1 MTVSQITHRQLSVN
15 GIDMHV
21 AEQGE
26 GPAVV
31 LCHGFPGLWYTW
43 RHQLAALSAAGYRA
57 IAPDMRGYGRTTAP
71 RDVTAY
77 NRSTTVNDLVG
88 LLDALDLHDAVFSGH
103 DFGAHLVWDM
113 PAWAGD
119 RVRALIQLSVPR
131 TRRLPVTPSVG
142 FNYLASQHFTHLEYF
157 QEPGVAESELD
168 AQPKTF
174 LATLFH
180 ALSGANRYLDC
191 WDHPAHVGDKRNGY
205 LDVLPSPPPLP
216 WNWLSEQDLDY
227 YAAEFTRTGFTGGLN
242 WYRAEDL
249 VWSQNEHLHD
259 RPIGV
264 PVTFIAGSADPV
276 LEMLGRDPMTA
287 MADLVPGLRSVL
299 IVEGAGH
306 FVQMERPDAVNT
318 AMIEFLG
325 SLPPR

>member
-1 MTVSQITHRQLSVN
+1 
-15 GIDMHV
+15 MHV

-77 NRSTTVNDLVG
+77 DRNTTVNDLVS

-191 WDHPAHVGDKRNGY
+191 WDHPARVGDKRNGY

>member
-1 MTVSQITHRQLSVN
+1 
-15 GIDMHV
+15 MHV

>member
-1 MTVSQITHRQLSVN
+1 MTAPQITHRQLSVN

-21 AEQGE
+21 AEQGQ

-57 IAPDMRGYGRTTAP
+57 IAPDMRGYGHTTAP
-71 RDVTAY
+71 RDITAY
-77 NRSTTVNDLVG
+77 DRASTVGDLVG
-88 LLDALDLHDAVFSGH
+88 LLDALDLRDAVFCGH

-119 RVRALIQLSVPR
+119 RVRALFQLSVPR
-131 TRRLPVTPSVG
+131 ARRLPVTPSVG

-157 QEPGVAESELD
+157 QEPGLAESELD
-168 AQPKTF
+168 AQPKMF

-191 WDHPAHVGDKRNGY
+191 WNHPARVEGKRNGY

-216 WNWLSEQDLDY
+216 WNWLSGHDLDY
-227 YAAEFTRTGFTGGLN
+227 YAAEFARTGFTGGLN

-249 VWSQNEHLHD
+249 VWSQNKDLHD
-259 RPIGV
+259 KPIEV
-264 PVTFIAGSADPV
+264 PVAFLAGSADPV
-276 LEMLGRDPMTA
+276 LEILGRDPMAA
-287 MADLVPGLRSVL
+287 MADLVPGLRSTQ
-299 IVEGAGH
+299 IVQGAGH
-306 FVQMERPDAVNT
+306 FVQMERPDVVNR
-318 AMIEFLG
+318 AMVEFLD
-325 SLPPR
+325 SLARG

>member
-77 NRSTTVNDLVG
+77 NRSTTVNDLIG

>member
-1 MTVSQITHRQLSVN
+1 VTVSQITHHQLRVN

-71 RDVTAY
+71 PDPTAY
-77 NRSTTVNDLVG
+77 DRDTTVNDLVG
-88 LLDALDLHDAVFSGH
+88 LLDALDLRDAVFCGH

-131 TRRLPVTPSVG
+131 TRRLPVKPSVG

-157 QEPGVAESELD
+157 QVPGVAESELD
-168 AQPKTF
+168 TQPKTF

-191 WDHPAHVGDKRNGY
+191 WNHPAQIDGKRNGY
-205 LDVLPSPPPLP
+205 LDVLPTPPPLP

-227 YAAEFTRTGFTGGLN
+227 YATEFARTGFTGGLN

-249 VWSQNEHLHD
+249 VWAQNEHLHD
-259 RPIGV
+259 RPIGI
-264 PVTFIAGSADPV
+264 PVAFMAGSADPV

-287 MADLVPGLRSVL
+287 MAGLVPGLRSVL

-306 FVQMERPDAVNT
+306 FVQIERPDAINS

-325 SLPPR
+325 SLPSR

>member
-57 IAPDMRGYGRTTAP
+57 IAPDMRGYGRTAAP

-77 NRSTTVNDLVG
+77 DRSTTVNDLVG

-191 WDHPAHVGDKRNGY
+191 WDHPARVGDKRNGY

>member
-77 NRSTTVNDLVG
+77 DRNTTVNDLVS

-142 FNYLASQHFTHLEYF
+142 FNHLASQHFTHLEYF

-191 WDHPAHVGDKRNGY
+191 WDHPARVGDKRNGY

>member
-71 RDVTAY
+71 REVTAY
-77 NRSTTVNDLVG
+77 DRSTTVNDLVG

-157 QEPGVAESELD
+157 QEPGVAESELA

-191 WDHPAHVGDKRNGY
+191 WDHPARVGDKRNGY

>member
-1 MTVSQITHRQLSVN
+1 
-15 GIDMHV
+15 MHV

-77 NRSTTVNDLVG
+77 DRNTTVNDLVG

-113 PAWAGD
+113 PAWTGD

-191 WDHPAHVGDKRNGY
+191 WDHPAHMGDKRNGY

>member
-1 MTVSQITHRQLSVN
+1 
-15 GIDMHV
+15 MHV

-180 ALSGANRYLDC
+180 ALSGATMEQQ
-191 WDHPAHVGDKRNGY
+191 GD
-205 LDVLPSPPPLP
+205 
-216 WNWLSEQDLDY
+216 
-227 YAAEFTRTGFTGGLN
+227 
-242 WYRAEDL
+242 
-249 VWSQNEHLHD
+249 
-259 RPIGV
+259 
-264 PVTFIAGSADPV
+264 
-276 LEMLGRDPMTA
+276 
-287 MADLVPGLRSVL
+287 
-299 IVEGAGH
+299 GA
-306 FVQMERPDAVNT
+306 
-318 AMIEFLG
+318 
-325 SLPPR
+325 

>member
-1 MTVSQITHRQLSVN
+1 
-15 GIDMHV
+15 MHV

-157 QEPGVAESELD
+157 QEPGVAESELE

>member
-1 MTVSQITHRQLSVN
+1 
-15 GIDMHV
+15 MHV

-26 GPAVV
+26 GPPVV

-77 NRSTTVNDLVG
+77 DRNTTVNDLVG

-191 WDHPAHVGDKRNGY
+191 WDHPARVGDKRNGY

>member
-57 IAPDMRGYGRTTAP
+57 IAPDMRGYGHTTAP
-71 RDVTAY
+71 RDATAY
-77 NRSTTVNDLVG
+77 DRGTTVNDLVG
-88 LLDALDLHDAVFSGH
+88 LLDALDLQDAVFCGH

-119 RVRALIQLSVPR
+119 RVSALIQLSVPR
-131 TRRLPVTPSVG
+131 TRRLPVKPSVG
-142 FNYLASQHFTHLEYF
+142 FKYLASQHFTHLEYF
-157 QEPGVAESELD
+157 QEPGVAEAELNS
-168 AQPKTF
+168 QPKAF
-174 LATLFH
+174 LAALFN

-191 WDHPAHVGDKRNGY
+191 WAFPAYADGKRNGY
-205 LDVLPSPPPLP
+205 LDVLPGPPPLP
-216 WNWLSEQDLDY
+216 WNWLTDADLDY
-227 YAAEFTRTGFTGGLN
+227 YANEFARTGFTGGLN
-242 WYRAEDL
+242 WYRAEDQ
-249 VWSQNEHLHD
+249 VWAQNEHLHD
-259 RPIGV
+259 VPINV
-264 PVTFIAGSADPV
+264 PVAFIAGSADPV

-306 FVQMERPDAVNT
+306 FVQMEQPGAVNG
-318 AMIEFLG
+318 AMIDFLG
-325 SLPPR
+325 ALLPR

>member
-1 MTVSQITHRQLSVN
+1 
-15 GIDMHV
+15 MHV

-77 NRSTTVNDLVG
+77 DRNTTVNDLVG

-131 TRRLPVTPSVG
+131 TRRLPVTPSIG

-191 WDHPAHVGDKRNGY
+191 WDHPARVGDKRNGY

-216 WNWLSEQDLDY
+216 WNWLCEQDLDY

>member
-1 MTVSQITHRQLSVN
+1 
-15 GIDMHV
+15 MHV

-113 PAWAGD
+113 PAWARD

-191 WDHPAHVGDKRNGY
+191 WDHPARVGDKRNGY

>member
-1 MTVSQITHRQLSVN
+1 MTVSQITHRQLLVN

-77 NRSTTVNDLVG
+77 DRNTTVNDLVG

-113 PAWAGD
+113 PAWTGD

-191 WDHPAHVGDKRNGY
+191 WDHPAHMGDKRNGY

>member
-1 MTVSQITHRQLSVN
+1 
-15 GIDMHV
+15 MHV

-77 NRSTTVNDLVG
+77 NRSTTVNDLIG

>member
-15 GIDMHV
+15 GIDMHI

-71 RDVTAY
+71 RDAAAY
-77 NRSTTVNDLVG
+77 DRGTTVGDLVG
-88 LLDALDLHDAVFSGH
+88 LLDALELRKAVFCGH

-113 PAWAGD
+113 PAWAAD
-119 RVRALIQLSVPR
+119 RVLALIQLSVPR
-131 TRRLPVTPSVG
+131 TRRLPVKPSVG

-157 QEPGVAESELD
+157 QEPGLAELELD
-168 AQPKTF
+168 AQPKAF
-174 LATLFH
+174 LAALFH

-191 WDHPAHVGDKRNGY
+191 WDHPARVNGKRNGY
-205 LDVLPSPPPLP
+205 LDVLPTPPALP
-216 WNWLSEQDLDY
+216 WNWLSEPDLDY
-227 YAAEFTRTGFTGGLN
+227 YAAEFARTGFTGGLN

-249 VWSQNEHLHD
+249 VWAQNEDLHD
-259 RPIGV
+259 LPVEV
-264 PVTFIAGSADPV
+264 PVAFIAGAADPV

-287 MADLVPGLRSVL
+287 MSDLVPDLRSAL

-306 FVQMERPDAVNT
+306 FVQMERPDVVNH
-318 AMIEFLG
+318 AMVEFLD
-325 SLPPR
+325 SLPGR

>member
-1 MTVSQITHRQLSVN
+1 
-15 GIDMHV
+15 MHV

-103 DFGAHLVWDM
+103 DFGAHLVWDV

>member
-1 MTVSQITHRQLSVN
+1 
-15 GIDMHV
+15 MHV

-31 LCHGFPGLWYTW
+31 LCPGFPGLWYTW

-77 NRSTTVNDLVG
+77 DRNTTVNDLVS

-191 WDHPAHVGDKRNGY
+191 WDHPARVGDKRNGY

>member
-1 MTVSQITHRQLSVN
+1 
-15 GIDMHV
+15 MHV

-77 NRSTTVNDLVG
+77 DRNTTVNDLVG

-131 TRRLPVTPSVG
+131 TRRLPVTPSIG

-191 WDHPAHVGDKRNGY
+191 WDHPARVGDKRNGY

>member
-1 MTVSQITHRQLSVN
+1 
-15 GIDMHV
+15 
-21 AEQGE
+21 
-26 GPAVV
+26 
-31 LCHGFPGLWYTW
+31 
-43 RHQLAALSAAGYRA
+43 
-57 IAPDMRGYGRTTAP
+57 
-71 RDVTAY
+71 
-77 NRSTTVNDLVG
+77 
-88 LLDALDLHDAVFSGH
+88 
-103 DFGAHLVWDM
+103 
-113 PAWAGD
+113 
-119 RVRALIQLSVPR
+119 
-131 TRRLPVTPSVG
+131 
-142 FNYLASQHFTHLEYF
+142 
-157 QEPGVAESELD
+157 
-168 AQPKTF
+168 
-174 LATLFH
+174 
-180 ALSGANRYLDC
+180 
-191 WDHPAHVGDKRNGY
+191 VGDKRNGY

>member
-1 MTVSQITHRQLSVN
+1 
-15 GIDMHV
+15 MHV

-77 NRSTTVNDLVG
+77 DRNTTVNDLVG

-191 WDHPAHVGDKRNGY
+191 WDHPAR
-205 LDVLPSPPPLP
+205 
-216 WNWLSEQDLDY
+216 
-227 YAAEFTRTGFTGGLN
+227 
-242 WYRAEDL
+242 
-249 VWSQNEHLHD
+249 
-259 RPIGV
+259 
-264 PVTFIAGSADPV
+264 
-276 LEMLGRDPMTA
+276 GRQT
-287 MADLVPGLRSVL
+287 
-299 IVEGAGH
+299 
-306 FVQMERPDAVNT
+306 
-318 AMIEFLG
+318 
-325 SLPPR
+325 

>member
-26 GPAVV
+26 GPPVV

-77 NRSTTVNDLVG
+77 DRNTTVNDLVG

-191 WDHPAHVGDKRNGY
+191 WDHPARVGDKRNGY

>member
-77 NRSTTVNDLVG
+77 DRNTTVNDLVS

-191 WDHPAHVGDKRNGY
+191 WDHPARVGDKRNGY

>member
-1 MTVSQITHRQLSVN
+1 
-15 GIDMHV
+15 MHV

-77 NRSTTVNDLVG
+77 DRNTTVNDLVS

-113 PAWAGD
+113 PAWTGD

-191 WDHPAHVGDKRNGY
+191 WDHPARVGDKRNGY